1 MICTPAA
8 DAADATEG
16 IRLEGSWRTGQEEDW
31 SLVQQVSGN
40 GRALDWRIA
49 LRQRER
55 EFPWPARG
63 GATLSR
69 PAFGGEWFAGQLSL
83 RLGDGALFGRG
94 GSFGLAPAEAAR
106 PASLGFGNASTWR
119 PELWGTGWKGTKAGW
134 RMGLVLSRTPRDL
147 SSDGRGFVLDLAY
160 DDSPSRLARRMAFRE
175 DQLAG
180 WLGSDGARFDWELQG
195 LMRRLPADAAAAR
208 TGVGVGIGH
217 RTGAWEQ
224 RLSWVRSEHRLVWL
238 QATWQRRFSPRLQLD
253 LWRGRRGER
262 TDFSELPVP
271 VPRHGNGAG
280 MAAVLEVPLR
290 GALAR
295 WTVAAEELRSQERE
309 GPEEPLLWQREWGL
323 RAGVR
328 SKAWQCNLA
337 LSRIS
342 GRARYALQFQ
352 KSVAPR
358 VSLSGNLK
366 AAADPGAGARS
377 SFFQIRVEQNRGD
390 VRFHVLLRDQG
401 AARLGQLFFPVP
413 GLPQLESGSGD
424 SDRMGLG
431 LQRKVGVGRH
441 GHGRIAVTLERV
453 IRFREKRE
461 GAFTVREPRDRWRMA
476 LVWSWF
482 PGKESIRP

>member
-1 MICTPAA
+1 V
-8 DAADATEG
+8 TEG

-31 SLVQQVSGN
+31 SLVQRLSGT
-40 GRALDWRIA
+40 GKHLDWQ
-49 LRQRER
+49 LSMRQRER

-63 GATLSR
+63 GAAVSR
-69 PAFGGEWFAGQLSL
+69 AAFGGQWLAGQLGL

-94 GSFGLAPAEAAR
+94 GSFGLAPADAAR
-106 PASLGFGNASTWR
+106 HASLGFGSASTWR
-119 PELWGTGWKGTKAGW
+119 PELWGTGWKSQVAGL
-134 RMGLVLSRTPRDL
+134 RVGLVLSRTPRDL
-147 SSDGRGFVLDLAY
+147 SSDGRGFVLDLDY
-160 DDSPSRLARRMAFRE
+160 DDSPSRLARRNAFRE
-175 DQLAG
+175 DQIAG
-180 WLGSDGARFDWELQG
+180 WLGSDGPRFGWELQG
-195 LMRRLPADAAAAR
+195 LARRLPEAAAAAR
-208 TGVGVGIGH
+208 TGLAVGLSH
-217 RTGAWEQ
+217 RSGAWQQ
-224 RLSWVRSEHRLVWL
+224 RMSWVRSEHRLVWL
-238 QATWQRRFSPRLQLD
+238 QARWQRRLSPRLQLD
-253 LWRGRRGER
+253 LWKGRRGQR
-262 TDFSELPVP
+262 TDFSELPVA
-271 VPRHGNGAG
+271 VPRHGSGVG
-280 MAAVLEVPLR
+280 MASVLEVPLR
-290 GALAR
+290 GAWAR
-295 WTVAAEELRSQERE
+295 WTVAGEELRTQERA
-309 GPEEPLLWQREWGL
+309 GPEEERYWEREWGV

-328 SKAWQCNLA
+328 NKAWQWNLA

-358 VSLSGNLK
+358 VSLSGTLK

-461 GAFTVREPRDRWRMA
+461 GAFTVREPRDRWKMA